1 MSAYSVLLAG
11 VTPGEAQGAVCSAAH
26 EWGAEFEPVA
36 MGGRLRLP
44 VLHGLRRGLVSAAV
58 AIEVQGEGSRVE
70 LQPEASEQA
79 LNTPAFCLV
88 LVAGVG
94 AVLTV
99 LWPLYPPLLPFA
111 PLGAVLAIA
120 GWFQISRL
128 AKRGPEDF
136 LRQVE
141 VHAARHLDDRG
152 LPGSGGEGSDSRGNF

>member
-1 MSAYSVLLAG
+1 MNPYSVLIAG
-11 VTPGEAQGAVCSAAH
+11 VTPDDAQVAVCSAAD

-58 AIEVQGEGSRVE
+58 AIEAQGEGSRVE

-152 LPGSGGEGSDSRGNF
+152 LQGSGGEGPDSRGNF